1 MTTAD
6 YIKVGDEVIVAGVLE
21 LLAVTLP
28 KLVREAISTV
38 STVLLRRRALMMVQN
53 PQKALQLRKAM

>member
-21 LLAVTLP
+21 LFGGNTPEVGQ
-28 KLVREAISTV
+28 EAISTV